1 MIFEPNMQMKMQ
13 FQHGL
18 LFLLYF
24 AEWLRPLWFWHWSNN
39 IHWSIK
45 EKRLE
50 IDLLSDVTA
59 NYRNE
64 ILFLLEAYE
73 FGA

>member
-24 AEWLRPLWFWHWSNN
+24 AEWLRSDTGK
-39 IHWSIK
+39 IK
-45 EKRLE
+45 FTGQLKKR
-50 IDLLSDVTA
+50 
-59 NYRNE
+59 
-64 ILFLLEAYE
+64 
-73 FGA
+73 G